1 MRGRAGEAAADAA
14 GLPPGAG
21 GGPPAGSDGRQPG
34 GDFAGRSLSGWL
46 GRAAVAAV
54 VAAGVGG
61 LFYAYLLQSR
71 VLPTDADGAGNALQA
86 WDMLHGN
93 VLLSGWSLSDV
104 SFYTTELPEYMLV
117 ELVRGLNA
125 DVVHVA
131 AAITYTLVGV
141 LAMVLAIGRATGREA
156 AVRALV
162 VAAIMLAP
170 ALGTA
175 SGALLLSPDH
185 VGTQV
190 PLLLILLVLDRVK
203 PRWYVPVVIA
213 ALLVWAE
220 LADLLVVLV
229 GAIPLAVVAAVRLCR
244 HPARRYD
251 LGLLA
256 AALVS
261 APVAEGALSLIR
273 HAGGFAVSNPLIM
286 VVSAGDIPQHLRVTA
301 ESVLLLYSADFFDT
315 WLGGLRF
322 VALLQLAGLAL
333 AGLASGVSLRGIVR
347 DGDRVSQVMAVAIVV
362 NLAAYTFS
370 ATISGVDSAR
380 ELAAVLPLG
389 AVLAARLTAQRLI
402 AGKLVPVVL
411 AAVLGC
417 AGILAY
423 NAGRPPSPAAAQNV
437 ADWLAARH
445 LSYGLGGYWQ
455 ANNITLASAGRI
467 QVRPVGPWMDRVGQY
482 RWESKDSWY
491 NPGLH
496 DATFLVIDTTS
507 PRNAWY
513 ATASEARA
521 TFGPPASSCKLGEY
535 TVLIWNNNLLRYLG
549 RQP

>member
-1 MRGRAGEAAADAA
+1 MTGRAGDAAADAA

-21 GGPPAGSDGRQPG
+21 GGPPAGSDGQRAG
-34 GDFAGRSLSGWL
+34 GDPAGRSLLRWL
-46 GRAAVAAV
+46 RRAAMAAA

-61 LFYAYLLQSR
+61 LSYAYLLQSR
-71 VLPTDADGAGNALQA
+71 IQPTDADGAGNALQA

-125 DVVHVA
+125 DVVHMA
-131 AAITYTLVGV
+131 AAITYTLVSL
-141 LAMVLAIGRATGREA
+141 LAMVLAIGRATGREG

-170 ALGTA
+170 ALGAA
-175 SGALLLSPDH
+175 SGVLLLSPDH

-190 PLLLILLVLDRVK
+190 PLLLVLLVLDRAE
-203 PRWYVPVVIA
+203 PRWYASAVIA

-220 LADLLVVLV
+220 VADLLVVLV
-229 GAIPLAVVAAVRLCR
+229 GAIPLAVVAAVRLFR

-251 LGLLA
+251 LELLVV
-256 AALVS
+256 ALVS
-261 APVAEGALSLIR
+261 VPVAEGVLSLIR

-286 VVSAGDIPQHLRVTA
+286 VVSAGDLPQHLRVTA

-315 WLGGLRF
+315 WLGSLRF

-333 AGLASGVSLRGIVR
+333 AGLASGLTLRGIVR
-347 DGDRVSQVMAVAIVV
+347 DGDRVSQVMVVAIVV
-362 NLAAYTFS
+362 NLAAYTCS

-389 AVLAARLTAQRLI
+389 AVLAARITAQRLI

-417 AGILAY
+417 AAILAY

-445 LSYGLGGYWQ
+445 LRYGLGGYWQ

-467 QVRPVGPWMDRVGQY
+467 QVRPVIPWMDQVGQD
-482 RWESKDSWY
+482 RWESEDSWY
-491 NPGLH
+491 DPRLH
-496 DATFLVIDTTS
+496 NATFLVIDTTN

-513 ATASEARA
+513 ATASEAQA
-521 TFGPPASSCKLGEY
+521 TFGPPESSCKLGEY
-535 TVLIWNNNLLRYLG
+535 TVLIWNNNLLGYLG

>member
-1 MRGRAGEAAADAA
+1 MTGRAGDAAADAA

-21 GGPPAGSDGRQPG
+21 GGPPAGSDGQRAG
-34 GDFAGRSLSGWL
+34 GDPAGRGLLRWL
-46 GRAAVAAV
+46 RRAAMAAA

-71 VLPTDADGAGNALQA
+71 IQPTDADGAGNALQA

-125 DVVHVA
+125 DVVHMA
-131 AAITYTLVGV
+131 AAITYTLVSL

-156 AVRALV
+156 VVRALV

-170 ALGTA
+170 TLGAA
-175 SGALLLSPDH
+175 SGMLLLSPDH

-190 PLLLILLVLDRVK
+190 PLLLVLLVLDRAE
-203 PRWYVPVVIA
+203 PRWYVSAVIA

-220 LADLLVVLV
+220 VADLLVVLV
-229 GAIPLAVVAAVRLCR
+229 GAIPLAVVAAVRLFR

-251 LGLLA
+251 LELLV

-261 APVAEGALSLIR
+261 VPVAEGVLSLIR
-273 HAGGFAVSNPLIM
+273 HAGGFAVSNPLIT

-315 WLGGLRF
+315 WLGSLRF

-333 AGLASGVSLRGIVR
+333 AGLASGLTLRGIVR
-347 DGDRVSQVMAVAIVV
+347 EGDRVSQVMVVAIVV
-362 NLAAYTFS
+362 NLAAYTCS

-417 AGILAY
+417 AAILAY

-445 LSYGLGGYWQ
+445 LRYGLGGYWQ

-467 QVRPVGPWMDRVGQY
+467 QVRPVIPWMDQVGQD
-482 RWESKDSWY
+482 RWESEDSWY
-491 NPGLH
+491 NPRLH
-496 DATFLVIDTTS
+496 NATFLVIDTTN

-513 ATASEARA
+513 ATASEAQA
-521 TFGPPASSCKLGEY
+521 TFGPPESSCKLGEY
-535 TVLIWNNNLLRYLG
+535 TVLIWNNNLLGYLG

>member
-1 MRGRAGEAAADAA
+1 MTGRAGDAAADAA

-21 GGPPAGSDGRQPG
+21 GGPPAGSDGQRAD
-34 GDFAGRSLSGWL
+34 GDPAGRSLLGWL
-46 GRAAVAAV
+46 RRAAMAAA

-61 LFYAYLLQSR
+61 LSYAYLLQSR
-71 VLPTDADGAGNALQA
+71 IQPTDADGAGNALQA
-86 WDMLHGN
+86 WDMLHGD

-156 AVRALV
+156 AARALV

-170 ALGTA
+170 ALGAA
-175 SGALLLSPDH
+175 SGVLLLSPDH

-190 PLLLILLVLDRVK
+190 PLLLVLLVLDRAK
-203 PRWYVPVVIA
+203 PRWYVSAVIA

-220 LADLLVVLV
+220 VADLLVVLV
-229 GAIPLAVVAAVRLCR
+229 GAIPLAVVAAVRLVR

-251 LGLLA
+251 LELLVG
-256 AALVS
+256 ALVS
-261 APVAEGALSLIR
+261 VPVARGVLSLIR
-273 HAGGFAVSNPLIM
+273 HVGGFAVRDPLM
-286 VVSAGDIPQHLRVTA
+286 TFVSAGDIPHQLRVTA
-301 ESVLLLYSADFFDT
+301 ESVLILYSADFLDT
-315 WLGGLRF
+315 GLGGPRF
-322 VALLQLAGLAL
+322 AAVLHLAGLAL
-333 AGLASGVSLRGIVR
+333 AGLAFGFALRAIFRG
-347 DGDRVSQVMAVAIVV
+347 GDRVSQVMAAAIVV
-362 NLAAYTFS
+362 NLAAYTCS

-402 AGKLVPVVL
+402 ARKLVPVVL

-445 LSYGLGGYWQ
+445 LRYGLGGYWQ

-467 QVRPVGPWMDRVGQY
+467 QVRPVIPWMDQVGQD

-496 DATFLVIDTTS
+496 NATFLVIDTTN

-513 ATASEARA
+513 ATASEAQA
-521 TFGPPASSCKLGEY
+521 TFGPPESNCKLGEY
-535 TVLIWNNNLLRYLG
+535 TVLIWNNNLLGYLG